1 MTIFNQVLVE
11 RRKTNSIGNIKNS
24 DFYRFIYSDLMQRLE
39 PINRTFKEGIVLGF
53 GNYPVFPINNSHRLK
68 YENIEQLV
76 LIEKKSI
83 DLVIFPFG
91 FHWLNDVQKF
101 LFKVKEILKN
111 DGIFICN
118 FAGAGSLNN
127 LRKLLFLAEE
137 SNHLPH
143 FPHISPFIKFED
155 MTPLMQ
161 QAGFA
166 ENVVDCE
173 TIELEYENPILFMR
187 ALKGVGETNAISNR
201 IDYSITKPMYNYI
214 KNFNRNFLDQ
224 INLISVVSS
233 PAKGSIKLKAENFF
247 GGC

>member
-1 MTIFNQVLVE
+1 MMIFNQDLVKS
-11 RRKTNSIGNIKNS
+11 RKASSIDNIKNS
-24 DFYRFIYSDLMQRLE
+24 DFYRFLYSDLIQRLE
-39 PINRTFKEGIVLGF
+39 PIDKTYKEGLVLGF
-53 GNYPVFPINNSHRLK
+53 GNYHMFPINNPYNLN
-68 YENIEQLV
+68 YTELDQLV
-76 LIEKKSI
+76 LIEKKSL
-83 DLVIFPFG
+83 DLVLFPFG

-101 LFKVKEILKN
+101 LFKVKEVLKN
-111 DGIFICN
+111 DGIFVCN
-118 FAGAGSLNN
+118 FAGSGSLNH

-137 SNHLPH
+137 EHNISH

-161 QAGFA
+161 QVGFA

-173 TIELEYENPILFMR
+173 KIELEYENPILFMR

>member
-53 GNYPVFPINNSHRLK
+53 GNYPVFPIDNSHRLK

-166 ENVVDCE
+166 ENIIDCE
-173 TIELEYENPILFMR
+173 TIELEYKNLILFMR
-187 ALKGVGETNAISNR
+187 ALKSFGETNAINNR
-201 IDYSITKPMYNYI
+201 INYSITKPMYNYI
-214 KNFNRNFLDQ
+214 KNYERNFLDK
-224 INLISVVSS
+224 INLISLVSS
-233 PAKGSIKLKAENFF
+233 PAKGSIKLKAENFS
-247 GGC
+247 G